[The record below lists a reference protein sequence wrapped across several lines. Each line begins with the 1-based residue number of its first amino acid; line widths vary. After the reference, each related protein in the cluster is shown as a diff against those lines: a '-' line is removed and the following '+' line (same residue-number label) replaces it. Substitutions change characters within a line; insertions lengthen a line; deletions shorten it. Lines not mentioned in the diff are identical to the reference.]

1 MSFGRRA
8 PRMHWSIVCRLVP
21 LLFVFA
27 QPLGCAGLREAT
39 HASQPGAPYTGH
51 LAELFDDAIEPAAVG
66 LDFDRGYSPR
76 LDTAFRERV
85 QVGDSVVRV
94 RITTITAKTDGP
106 YPVFLISVR
115 SVEKL
120 VGTPPEGTFE
130 VQVSKASES
139 YGILKS
145 FEGRLVGRPFLAFL
159 KEFSGEV
166 GEREI
171 HFHFAPDT
179 PEVRAAVLDAALLV
193 GFP

>member
-1 MSFGRRA
+1 MRR
-8 PRMHWSIVCRLVP
+8 SIVCHVASLCVAVA
-21 LLFVFA
+21 LA
-27 QPLGCAGLREAT
+27 IGCGGPREAT
-39 HASQPGAPYTGH
+39 NASPTGAPYTGH
-51 LAELFDDAIEPAAVG
+51 LAELFDDSIEPAAVG
-66 LDFDRGYSPR
+66 IDFDRGYSPR
-76 LDTAFRERV
+76 LDKAFRERV

-106 YPVFLISVR
+106 DPVFLISLKG
-115 SVEKL
+115 VEKL

-130 VQVSKASES
+130 VRVSKASES

-159 KEFSGEV
+159 KEFSGEA
-166 GEREI
+166 GEREL

-179 PEVRAAVLDAALLV
+179 PEVRTAVQDAALLV